1 MGCESM
7 SRPEDGIISNPIEPL
22 PPTPNGHAGGD
33 IASEEL
39 VGHGH
44 FVTHFDEPSLD
55 YSVSETKISPP
66 LAKSVS
72 REAKLTLSPVIVYS

>member
-1 MGCESM
+1 M
-7 SRPEDGIISNPIEPL
+7 SNPIEPL
-22 PPTPNGHAGGD
+22 PSTPNGHAGGD

-55 YSVSETKISPP
+55 YSVSETKIT
-66 LAKSVS
+66 
-72 REAKLTLSPVIVYS
+72 ETL